1 MATARKEG
9 RYGHRDATAILIAF
23 RHGLRVSELCDLSW
37 YQIDIT
43 CSTVTVLRAKG
54 GEASTH
60 FLNGSMRIPT
70 NATTHS
76 NGSRPDI
83 PIDRDQCGA
92 GADSAVG

>member
-1 MATARKEG
+1 
-9 RYGHRDATAILIAF
+9 
-23 RHGLRVSELCDLSW
+23 V
-37 YQIDIT
+37 
-43 CSTVTVLRAKG
+43 
-54 GEASTH
+54 
-60 FLNGSMRIPT
+60 RIPT

>member
-1 MATARKEG
+1 MRRPA
-9 RYGHRDATAILIAF
+9 L
-23 RHGLRVSELCDLSW
+23 
-37 YQIDIT
+37 
-43 CSTVTVLRAKG
+43 TVPCV
-54 GEASTH
+54 
-60 FLNGSMRIPT
+60 RIPT

>member
-1 MATARKEG
+1 MDARNP
-9 RYGHRDATAILIAF
+9 
-23 RHGLRVSELCDLSW
+23 LS
-37 YQIDIT
+37 T
-43 CSTVTVLRAKG
+43 L
-54 GEASTH
+54 
-60 FLNGSMRIPT
+60 RIPT

>member
-1 MATARKEG
+1 MLPPEWPYPHVRLMAMLENQRVWD
-9 RYGHRDATAILIAF
+9 RDLMAVPAAWL
-23 RHGLRVSELCDLSW
+23 
-37 YQIDIT
+37 
-43 CSTVTVLRAKG
+43 
-54 GEASTH
+54 
-60 FLNGSMRIPT
+60 RIPT